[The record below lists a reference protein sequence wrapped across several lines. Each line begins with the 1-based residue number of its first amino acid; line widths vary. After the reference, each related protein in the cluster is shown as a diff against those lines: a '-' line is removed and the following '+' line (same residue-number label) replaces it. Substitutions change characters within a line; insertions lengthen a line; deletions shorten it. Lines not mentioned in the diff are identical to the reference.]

1 MPEDKRV
8 FEAGDV
14 VMRRGSP
21 QRFEVIAISG
31 GWLWLDPLADSQP
44 FSSHLEDVDF
54 IEPVEP
60 RSTTTAHYGVP

>member
-1 MPEDKRV
+1 M
-8 FEAGDV
+8 
-14 VMRRGSP
+14 
-21 QRFEVIAISG
+21 SG